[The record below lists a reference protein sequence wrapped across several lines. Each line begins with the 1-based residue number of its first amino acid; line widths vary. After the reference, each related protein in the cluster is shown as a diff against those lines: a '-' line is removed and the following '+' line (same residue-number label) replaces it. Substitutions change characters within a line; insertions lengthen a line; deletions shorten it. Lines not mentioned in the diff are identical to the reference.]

1 MSWPMSM
8 IKHARTAAALAAL
21 VATVS
26 CASDPKP
33 TADLVSAHTL
43 VAQAEQS
50 GAQQFAS
57 ADLEAAR
64 SELQQADQN
73 ARDKPVLSIRL
84 AQESSVDAPLALA
97 HTRALK
103 AEQALREVNSAT
115 ATLQSESARDRPAPQ
130 ASMPPAGAPPAQY
143 Q

>member
-1 MSWPMSM
+1 MSLPMSM
-8 IKHARTAAALAAL
+8 KKHVRTATAAAAL
-21 VATVS
+21 LATVA

-73 ARDKPVLSIRL
+73 ARDKPALSIRL
-84 AQESSVDAPLALA
+84 AQESSADAQLALA
-97 HTRALK
+97 HTRAL
-103 AEQALREVNSAT
+103 
-115 ATLQSESARDRPAPQ
+115 
-130 ASMPPAGAPPAQY
+130 
-143 Q
+143 